1 MDNCKGCYM
10 RKDTGCMA
18 LKKKVRY
25 TCWAKCKTSDELI
38 RRYKGHKAKDIDE
51 QKVIDGELEF
61 LLKRNGVYND

>member
-1 MDNCKGCYM
+1 
-10 RKDTGCMA
+10 MA